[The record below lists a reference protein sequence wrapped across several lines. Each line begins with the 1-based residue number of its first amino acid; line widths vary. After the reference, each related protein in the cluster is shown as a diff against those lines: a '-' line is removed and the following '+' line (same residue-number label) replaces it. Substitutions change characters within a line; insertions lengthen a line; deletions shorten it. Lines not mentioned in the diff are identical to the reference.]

1 MQTISQ
7 NSWFGNKES
16 MINEKIYIMAIFW
29 YYWPAAVFK
38 PDIKFGVCGWLQGG
52 LWYTTASL

>member
-1 MQTISQ
+1 
-7 NSWFGNKES
+7 